1 MGASMLSTG
10 RRRAARVLS
19 VIIALGIA
27 GTAAAQPGRPSKEDL
42 KPPPVLPKMAPPP
55 TIAGVVNEANAENI
69 WLLDLSDGG
78 RVKIVLRPDAAPK
91 TVERIKTLTREGFYD
106 GTVFHRVIEGFM
118 AQGGDPTGTGTGGS
132 KLPDLKAEFNGLP
145 HVRGAVAMA
154 RAGSPDSANS
164 QFYIVLQPTLKLDGA
179 YTVWGRVTDG
189 MGYVDAI
196 EKGEPPEHPSKIV
209 KATLAADSGAAMTP
223 VPAGVV
229 PGVVAGTGAAA
240 TTVAGA
246 PAVVAPAPA
255 SPPLSPAAA
264 DAART
269 GSVVGTV
276 PMPPSASAPAASGT
290 MAVAPAPPTPATAV
304 PPK

>member
-1 MGASMLSTG
+1 MRMTLLALAGLMLTSGAM
-10 RRRAARVLS
+10 AA
-19 VIIALGIA
+19 
-27 GTAAAQPGRPSKEDL
+27 
-42 KPPPVLPKMAPPP
+42 KPPAEKPDVKLPPMPAALPVIATPPLTP
-55 TIAGVVNEANAENI
+55 ENAL
-69 WLLDLSDGG
+69 LLDLSTGG
-78 RVKIVLRPDAAPK
+78 RVTIQMRPDVAPRH
-91 TVERIKTLTREGFYD
+91 VERIKTLVRQGFYN
-106 GTVFHRVIEGFM
+106 GTVFHRVIDGFM

-132 KLPDLKAEFNGLP
+132 KLPDMKAEFNALP

-189 MGYVDAI
+189 MAYVDAI
-196 EKGEPPEHPSKIV
+196 EKGEPPANPSKIV
-209 KATLAADSGAAMTP
+209 KASLAAD
-223 VPAGVV
+223 V
-229 PGVVAGTGAAA
+229 GAAA
-240 TTVAGA
+240 TTPVSAGAASSVVTGAGAAAATAASA

-276 PMPPSASAPAASGT
+276 PMPPSASAPAAPGT
-290 MAVAPAPPTPATAV
+290 TTVPPAAPAPAAAV